1 MKLKLAILWLVVAV
15 FLIMN
20 IISLQLENEALKKEN
35 GELKQDIIDYKWQL
49 EQVPMIMESVKDE
62 WCKDYK

>member
-1 MKLKLAILWLVVAV
+1 MNKYFLLGIMIGIVFMLPIIVLKIENNKLSDENDKLRQEIV
-15 FLIMN
+15 
-20 IISLQLENEALKKEN
+20 E
-35 GELKQDIIDYKWQL
+35 YKWQL